1 MEEPNKDSLEI
12 IQDLD
17 KFNHNVSL
25 EYRDQNILNI
35 DTHSVNWLR
44 YEVNYSVIDYF
55 IAIVSIILWIG
66 TSMHGQISYK
76 GDYHDAHN
84 HPHLYL
90 SCTYYLKVPNTQKN
104 Y

>member
-1 MEEPNKDSLEI
+1 MSSEQGYKLGQNNVIDLWPVKFYQRSLLVMEEPNKALLKI

-55 IAIVSIILWIG
+55 KAIVSIIL
-66 TSMHGQISYK
+66 
-76 GDYHDAHN
+76 
-84 HPHLYL
+84 
-90 SCTYYLKVPNTQKN
+90 
-104 Y
+104 

>member
-55 IAIVSIILWIG
+55 IAIVSIIL
-66 TSMHGQISYK
+66 
-76 GDYHDAHN
+76 
-84 HPHLYL
+84 
-90 SCTYYLKVPNTQKN
+90 
-104 Y
+104 